1 MIKTLLLVFLLCK
14 FTGLSGAQAFDLDE
28 LEQIEQLE
36 SLDLHDAAKA
46 AAERD
51 DITEA
56 ERLLDQAIGK
66 GSSGDERATRDA
78 IASARKRIAERKRAA
93 EEKRRAEAERAKRE
107 AERERAARA
116 AAGQGRPSGQSSSPK
131 VSCITVDAQCT
142 SGWGCVV
149 DDVEVSGGPGVVDN
163 SWSSPSICSDYK
175 GRLAGTYGYTM
186 RIGSTVCSGQ
196 FRLTDRVRSGVT
208 VNVFSDSCKISY
220 VNEY

>member
-1 MIKTLLLVFLLCK
+1 MIRIVTLVFPLWA
-14 FTGLSGAQAFDLDE
+14 FVGLAGVQAFELDE

-51 DITEA
+51 DVAEA
-56 ERLLDQAIGK
+56 ERLLEQAIGK
-66 GSSGDERATRDA
+66 ASSGDERETRNA
-78 IASARKRIAERKRAA
+78 IADARARIAER
-93 EEKRRAEAERAKRE
+93 ERAERQAK
-107 AERERAARA
+107 RERAARA
-116 AAGQGRPSGQSSSPK
+116 AAGHGRPNGQSSSPK
-131 VSCITVDAQCT
+131 GSCITVNAQCT

-186 RIGSTVCSGQ
+186 RIGRTVCSGQ

-208 VNVFSDSCKISY
+208 VDVFSDSCKISY
-220 VNEY
+220 VSEY